1 MEHNTK
7 KARWLSALMAACM
20 SLCAAPMTAFATDA
34 EPSEPTKTVVTV
46 EQYAGGAE
54 LYGKTAEEL
63 AEGSTLKLVEDY
75 TGYWDDET
83 MKMGYFVPVQ
93 VTVEGATEAVSIEL
107 EPTNLPDGAPK
118 QYG

>member
-20 SLCAAPMTAFATDA
+20 SLCVAPMTAFATDA

-75 TGYWDDET
+75 TGYWDARQKYPPRE
-83 MKMGYFVPVQ
+83 MCPAGN
-93 VTVEGATEAVSIEL
+93 VSGRDHD
-107 EPTNLPDGAPK
+107 PSC
-118 QYG
+118 